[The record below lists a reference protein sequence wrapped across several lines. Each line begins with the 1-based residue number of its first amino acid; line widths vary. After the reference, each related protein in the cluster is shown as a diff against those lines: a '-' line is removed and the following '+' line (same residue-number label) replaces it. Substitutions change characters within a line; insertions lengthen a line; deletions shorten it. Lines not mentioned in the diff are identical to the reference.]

1 MRKRKIGIIAF
12 LSILNIPVSI
22 VFSTIIHSK
31 LSNIEFSQIVV
42 DKQILLLFFLIYML
56 IETTII
62 ILFGFGSKNVFE
74 LHGSVLRNYCTKCHK
89 FYSEKK
95 IIESENEENGLPLCD
110 CGGLI
115 KPDVVLYE
123 EGLDDFVVESAIK
136 AISKADVLI
145 IGGTSLVVYPAAS
158 FIDYYHGKKLVLI
171 NKSETMADSR
181 ANLVFHESLGEVLS
195 SLQI

>member
-1 MRKRKIGIIAF
+1 MI
-12 LSILNIPVSI
+12 
-22 VFSTIIHSK
+22 
-31 LSNIEFSQIVV
+31 SNS
-42 DKQILLLFFLIYML
+42 FFTAHTDTFFDYYKKNLIYRDARPNKAHTALAKLEEQGKL
-56 IETTII
+56 IGVVTQNIDG
-62 ILFGFGSKNVFE
+62 LHQMAGSKNVFE

-95 IIESENEENGLPLCD
+95 IIESENEQNGLPLCD

>member
-31 LSNIEFSQIVV
+31 LSNIAISQIVV

-74 LHGSVLRNYCTKCHK
+74 LHGSVHRNYCQKCGK
-89 FYSEKK
+89 FFDVNYVVNAK
-95 IIESENEENGLPLCD
+95 GVPYCD
-110 CGGLI
+110 ECGGII

-123 EGLDDFVVESAIK
+123 EGLDSQTINGAVR
-136 AISKADVLI
+136 AISKADMLI
-145 IGGTSLVVYPAAS
+145 IGGTSLVVYPAAGM
-158 FIDYYHGKKLVLI
+158 IDYFKGKYLAVL
-171 NKSETMADSR
+171 NRDATSRDKQAD
-181 ANLVFHESLGEVLS
+181 LCITDPIGEVLGR
-195 SLQI
+195 IRV

>member
-31 LSNIEFSQIVV
+31 LSNIAISQIVV

-74 LHGSVLRNYCTKCHK
+74 SGVLNITDKLKTPEIMGQGQHGTARWLSKKEFKK
-89 FYSEKK
+89 FIKK
-95 IIESENEENGLPLCD
+95 YKSKYK
-110 CGGLI
+110 I
-115 KPDVVLYE
+115 KKNQYFEYE
-123 EGLDDFVVESAIK
+123 EHNLNEKCWQEG
-136 AISKADVLI
+136 
-145 IGGTSLVVYPAAS
+145 
-158 FIDYYHGKKLVLI
+158 FITYDCKYEGNI
-171 NKSETMADSR
+171 
-181 ANLVFHESLGEVLS
+181 
-195 SLQI
+195 